1 MFPTKCTSEI
11 LGQIN
16 NIEIDTTT
24 VIFHQMLLPKYTDHV
39 DIRQTEIVSNQKLHQ
54 FFRKIN

>member
-1 MFPTKCTSEI
+1 MFPTKCTSQI

-24 VIFHQMLLPKYTDHV
+24 VIFHHMLLPKYTDHV
-39 DIRQTEIVSNQKLHQ
+39 DIRQTEIVSNQK
-54 FFRKIN
+54 

>member
-24 VIFHQMLLPKYTDHV
+24 VRFHQMLLPKYTDHV
-39 DIRQTEIVSNQKLHQ
+39 DIRQTEIVSNQK
-54 FFRKIN
+54 